1 MHALNPV
8 QRVRDQIS
16 EGLEL
21 HARDEHKD
29 MQKEETRYKRVDA
42 LLAQVDLPRSKGFS
56 YPHELSGGQK
66 QRIMIAMALA
76 CDPDVIIAD
85 EPTTALD
92 VIVQGQIL
100 DLLKDKVRERGLTLL
115 MISHDLSVLAT
126 TCERIAVMYKGELVE
141 HGPSREVME
150 HPKHEHTAKLAA
162 AFPVI
167 GDWSSRLSL
176 PSYTAPDAP
185 GPGGPGSAK
194 SPQERSAVA
203 ATPTEA
209 LPLPEVVVA
218 ARNVTVEFGSGKNRH
233 AAVKNV
239 DLTCR
244 PGEIIALV
252 GQSGSGK
259 TTLARTILGLQE
271 AASGDVLYRGEPLS
285 KKRRALKEYR
295 RKVQYVLQD
304 PMAALNGRHTVYEQI
319 AEGPRVQ
326 GMKGSE
332 REIVTKALESA
343 GLTPPEEFFHSLPR
357 ELSGGQRQRVVI
369 AGALA
374 LDPEFLVADEPV
386 ASLDA
391 SVRAGVLALLLRLRC
406 ELELGGLV
414 ITHDLGLAW
423 NIADRVAV
431 MYKGE
436 IVEHGTVEEVLL
448 NPQHEYTKKLLSV
461 VPSGVKHEEVKA
473 IASE

>member
-1 MHALNPV
+1 MTKLTFDNLTIRYASRAGSSRKDVDAVKNVNLEIESGATLGLAGESGSGKSTLAMSVLRLLPKNAKIDGQILIGDESDHRYDLRGRLRAVRWTDAAIVFQGAMHALNPV

-42 LLAQVDLPRSKGFS
+42 LLAQVDLPRSKAFS

-326 GMKGSE
+326 GMKGGASE
-332 REIVTKALESA
+332 RSSR
-343 GLTPPEEFFHSLPR
+343 GS
-357 ELSGGQRQRVVI
+357 
-369 AGALA
+369 
-374 LDPEFLVADEPV
+374 
-386 ASLDA
+386 
-391 SVRAGVLALLLRLRC
+391 
-406 ELELGGLV
+406 
-414 ITHDLGLAW
+414 
-423 NIADRVAV
+423 
-431 MYKGE
+431 
-436 IVEHGTVEEVLL
+436 L
-448 NPQHEYTKKLLSV
+448 NPQ
-461 VPSGVKHEEVKA
+461 G
-473 IASE
+473 